1 MKKVFV
7 SVIPKKNANP
17 EEIKQV
23 LKPYIR
29 RGIVKCVSDSPTEKN
44 TVEVSIKSTRQGYLP
59 VIQKIL
65 KNNGYQVTIKKTT
78 PNGYRRIHRG
88 HYLRLSNK
96 NVLMVSAPKPPKDS
110 DPFPPS
116 KPEKKKEDD

>member
-65 KNNGYQVTIKKTT
+65 KNNGYQVTIKKQHQMDIVEFIGDIIYVYPTKM
-78 PNGYRRIHRG
+78 Y
-88 HYLRLSNK
+88 
-96 NVLMVSAPKPPKDS
+96 
-110 DPFPPS
+110 
-116 KPEKKKEDD
+116 